1 MGENRKFY
9 WMKLKKDF
17 FSSKRIKKLR
27 KIAGGDTYTII
38 YLKMQLKAL
47 DTEGYLYFDGYMEN
61 FYEELAL
68 DIDEEVENVKVTVTY
83 LLSVGLI
90 ECNADGSEWKLPYLE
105 DCIGSESASAQRV
118 REHRKR
124 KKEALA
130 LQCNTDVTAEKQKTL
145 QCNTDETKCNTE
157 KEKYLEINI
166 DIDKDDRVVLPVDSE
181 SDDSEGRSSSSLQ
194 EVVNTWNTLSDLGIP
209 EIRKINN
216 NTVRAKYVR
225 ARLKEYGPDC
235 FKKAVEEIRKS
246 EFLQGQGRGGL
257 WMISFDWLI
266 KPRNFKKVIEG
277 KYETF
282 ENPPG
287 QQSKNSFNNF
297 NQAKYSDSEMADLE
311 NALLEN

>member
-68 DIDEEVENVKVTVTY
+68 DIDEDVENVKVTVTY

-90 ECNADGSEWKLPYLE
+90 ECSADGSEWKLPYLE
-105 DCIGSESASAQRV
+105 DCIGSETASAQRV

-130 LQCNTDVTAEKQKTL
+130 LQCNTDETTEKQKTL

-157 KEKYLEINI
+157 IEKEKELELELDDKDINSDDYQSYNSSKYMI
-166 DIDKDDRVVLPVDSE
+166 DIVNQWNKLSEFGVSKIRAINKDSM
-181 SDDSEGRSSSSLQ
+181 
-194 EVVNTWNTLSDLGIP
+194 
-209 EIRKINN
+209 
-216 NTVRAKYVR
+216 RAKLVR
-225 ARLKEYGPDC
+225 ARISDYGSDC
-235 FKKAVEEIRKS
+235 FTRAIEQIKKSK
-246 EFLQGQGRGGL
+246 FLLGQSSTRP
-257 WMISFDWLI
+257 WIISFDWML
-266 KPRNFKKVIEG
+266 KPENFKKVIEG